1 MNFNTQSKTRQCLQP
16 NVFLLHR
23 SDMGETTGGPR
34 FVIRS
39 ILRALTLPGCS
50 SSILESYFTG
60 NIIKHMYVCIYN
72 IYIYI
77 WINRVRL
84 PILLVVSRTG
94 EIKISLSP
102 FAPDKLVSRDEFV
115 RPVLRQPV
123 HSPHLG

>member
-50 SSILESYFTG
+50 SGILESDFTG
-60 NIIKHMYVCIYN
+60 NIIKHVYGC

-77 WINRVRL
+77 YIYIYMDQPGKVANSARGQPNRENKDFPVPVR
-84 PILLVVSRTG
+84 
-94 EIKISLSP
+94 
-102 FAPDKLVSRDEFV
+102 A
-115 RPVLRQPV
+115 
-123 HSPHLG
+123 